1 MSEAIVPQSVTIAAV
16 PGQVGLARAFAARV
30 LGQSH
35 PQFDATLLLTSELVT
50 NSVLHSG
57 SAVPGGVVTVAVAV
71 GEDSVRVEVTDRS
84 GAGAPVL
91 LPAAADSDAEGSR
104 GMRLVDTLA
113 ARWGYWRGG
122 GFTTT
127 WFRRHHIRAC
137 LEGATRATTR
147 RAPPSAFASRR
158 PALTGSGRATA
169 LARRRALRRTQAIRQ
184 PPLTSRPRPP

>member
-1 MSEAIVPQSVTIAAV
+1 MSEVVAPQSATIAAV
-16 PGQVGLARAFAARV
+16 PGQVGLARAFVAWA
-30 LGQSH
+30 LGESH
-35 PQFDATLLLTSELVT
+35 PDADVAVLLASELVT

-113 ARWGYWRGG
+113 ARWGYCRGG

-127 WFRRHHIRAC
+127 WFE
-137 LEGATRATTR
+137 L
-147 RAPPSAFASRR
+147 AP
-158 PALTGSGRATA
+158 G
-169 LARRRALRRTQAIRQ
+169 
-184 PPLTSRPRPP
+184 